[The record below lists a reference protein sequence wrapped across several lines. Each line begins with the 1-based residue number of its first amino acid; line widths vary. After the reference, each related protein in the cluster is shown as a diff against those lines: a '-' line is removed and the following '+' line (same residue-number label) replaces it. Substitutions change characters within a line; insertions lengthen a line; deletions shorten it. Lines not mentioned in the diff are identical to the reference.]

1 MSKCLVLLFYRKQ
14 YWSQKEAPKKYLYE
28 VDQELGGGEMSLF
41 ACPGVGNRP
50 PGKNKFANLQGCAGG
65 LGGETMHYIQGGLC
79 YLDYMGMSQYT
90 SVTLEWQENKL
101 FILDFCICM
110 CFSLTIMCIWLYPMW
125 QWHYFL
131 SLKTVS
137 IECV

>member
-14 YWSQKEAPKKYLYE
+14 YWSQKEVPKKYLYE
-28 VDQELGGGEMSLF
+28 VDQELGGEEMSLF

-50 PGKNKFANLQGCAGG
+50 PGKNKFAISRGVPGG
-65 LGGETMHYIQGGLC
+65 WGGETMHYIQGGLC
-79 YLDYMGMSQYT
+79 YLDYMSMSQYT